1 MRTRRQLRGFTLVE
15 VLMAT
20 AIFLLFALGI
30 YGGLQLV
37 FKIVYQS
44 RLRILETAVLS
55 AELETVHNIPFDQ
68 IGIS

>member
-1 MRTRRQLRGFTLVE
+1 
-15 VLMAT
+15 MAT